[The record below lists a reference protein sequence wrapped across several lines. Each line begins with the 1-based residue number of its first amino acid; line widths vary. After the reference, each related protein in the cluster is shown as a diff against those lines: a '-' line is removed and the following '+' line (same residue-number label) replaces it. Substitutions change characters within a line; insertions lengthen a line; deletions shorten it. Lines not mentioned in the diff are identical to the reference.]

1 MGPTLRSPRP
11 LARLARFAHLAVLAA
26 LVALA
31 AAPSARAQ
39 QQPPPPPPSIDLAL
53 AGQVFAEI
61 KERCAV
67 DNGRL
72 WGLKLGGPILLVDP
86 ATGTLV
92 ANQADPAHE
101 FLQERDGVFVG
112 TLPDTLQTAN
122 TAVDWAGVRW
132 AMIQWP
138 LPDDPAERCRFVLH
152 EVFHRVQD
160 ELNLPAHDAVCG
172 HLDTLDGRFWL
183 QLEWRALAEALRQ
196 ARAVWEAGDAEQAA
210 PGDPR
215 NAHAA
220 QPATAARNDA
230 IRDALLFRRARRALI
245 PGAAERERALEMNE
259 GLAEYTGMALRGTA
273 ITDTLAVLADRIVAR
288 ATSLPSYARSWAYQS
303 GPAWGLLLDQLA
315 GRDAGPQSWR
325 GGLQQRDD
333 LAELAGALLRDP
345 PPDTADPAGVRAL
358 LAAAEKAARTWDG
371 EALRSSEVARND
383 VRQAELARWH
393 ALLVEGPLLELP
405 LSGAMNYTFDPNAVV
420 SLEGAGT
427 VYPTFTLTDSWGSLK
442 AESGALMAADHG
454 RTFVAAPTAVD
465 ASRAADSLTDELHGP
480 GWTLK
485 LSAGW
490 HLVLGTRRGD
500 YLVRS
505 VLADAR

>member
-11 LARLARFAHLAVLAA
+11 LARLGRLAHLTV
-26 LVALA
+26 VA
-31 AAPSARAQ
+31 AAPAARAQ
-39 QQPPPPPPSIDLAL
+39 QEPKAPPEPSIDLPL
-53 AGQVFAEI
+53 ARQVFAEI

-101 FLQERDGVFVG
+101 FLQEREGVFVG

-122 TAVDWAGVRW
+122 TSVDWAGARW

-138 LPDDPAERCRFVLH
+138 LPEDTAERCRLVMH

-160 ELNLPAHDAVCG
+160 ELNLPAHDSVCG

-196 ARAVWEAGDAEQAA
+196 ARTVCEAGASEQAT

-220 QPATAARNDA
+220 QPATTARNDA

-245 PGAAERERALEMNE
+245 PGAAEHEHALEMNE
-259 GLAEYTGMALRGTA
+259 GLAEYTGMALRGSA
-273 ITDTLAVLADRIVAR
+273 VTDTLGVLADRMIAR
-288 ATSLPSYARSWAYQS
+288 AASLPSYARSWAYQS

-315 GRDAGPQSWR
+315 GRDEGPQAWR
-325 GGLQQRDD
+325 AGLTQRDD
-333 LAELAGALLRDP
+333 LAELAGAALRDP
-345 PPDTADPAGVRAL
+345 PPDTADAAGVRAL
-358 LAAAEKAARTWDG
+358 LAAADKAARNYDG
-371 EALRSSEVARND
+371 ETLHAAEVARND
-383 VRQAELARWH
+383 VRQAELARWR

-427 VYPTFTLTDSWGSLK
+427 VYPTFTLTDAWGSLK
-442 AESGALMAADHG
+442 ADSGALMAADHG
-454 RTFVAAPTAVD
+454 RTFVAAPAAVD
-465 ASRAADSLTDELHGP
+465 ASRATDSMTDELHGP